1 MMPALTPTVH
11 GQSEYGR
18 QVIVQ
23 KDAGWPAH
31 PTAAQCEPTWSLI
44 ALCRSYLAAQQAA
57 AAAAGEGVEGPT
69 SPPSESPDIF
79 PMSPDG
85 SAPGANL
92 AAEKVG
98 CLLGVAGLVLQ
109 HSRRG
114 HQAGRL
120 PSKASLAFFDAIP
133 FLSHCSL
140 GGQ

>member
-18 QVIVQ
+18 QASVQ
-23 KDAGWPAH
+23 KDACWPAQ
-31 PTAAQCEPTWSLI
+31 PTSAQCEPAWSLI

-57 AAAAGEGVEGPT
+57 AAAAGEGTEGPT
-69 SPPSESPDIF
+69 SPPSEGPDIF

-98 CLLGVAGLVLQ
+98 CFLGVVGPVLQ

-120 PSKASLAFFDAIP
+120 PGKASLAFF
-133 FLSHCSL
+133 
-140 GGQ
+140 